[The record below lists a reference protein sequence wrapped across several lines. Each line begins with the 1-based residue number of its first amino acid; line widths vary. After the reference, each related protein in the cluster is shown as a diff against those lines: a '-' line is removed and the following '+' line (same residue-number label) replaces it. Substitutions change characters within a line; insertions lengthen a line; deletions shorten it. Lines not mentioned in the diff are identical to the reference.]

1 MKKPIL
7 RGYAGSIFFEYVL
20 QDRAADAVIILPG
33 FPSGNN
39 FEELINFFFERKYHV
54 FVPRYRGMYQ
64 SLGVFMS
71 KNPVDDVLDFMEYI
85 TKGKAK
91 SLWDNKFLEF
101 KINKKILVGSS
112 FGGAIALGA
121 AAKNPIF
128 SHIILAAPVWDFHE
142 HNKDGDEQDLN
153 KVSEFVQKAYKNCYR
168 YKFKNLTKKMMKF
181 EELKPEYYV
190 PQLEQTPILVMHDTN
205 DSVVKFSKSKDKI
218 ALFPRGTLIE
228 HYLGHKIGEDM
239 LNAYWKE
246 IDKFIK
252 INYVE

>member
-71 KNPVDDVLDFMEYI
+71 KNPVDDMAEFVNSLD
-85 TKGKAK
+85 KGKTK
-91 SLWDNKFLEF
+91 SLWDGKQVDF
-101 KINKKILVGSS
+101 KINKKILIGSS
-112 FGGAIALGA
+112 FGGAIALGL
-121 AAKNPIF
+121 AAKYPVF
-128 SHIILAAPVWDFHE
+128 SHVILAAPVWDFRE
-142 HNKDGDEQDLN
+142 HNKEGNESDFN
-153 KVSEFVQKAYKNCYR
+153 KTAEFVQKAYKNCYR
-168 YKFKNLTKKMMKF
+168 FKFKNLVKKMIKF
-181 EELKPEYYV
+181 EELKPEFYV
-190 PQLEQTPILVMHDTN
+190 PKLEQTPLLVMHDTN
-205 DSVVKFSKSKDKI
+205 DNVVNFSKSKDMIK
-218 ALFPRGTLIE
+218 LFPRATLIE
-228 HYLGHKIGEDM
+228 HYLGHKLTEDM
-239 LNAYWKE
+239 VNAYWKE